1 MALTPSDLATELI
14 NMELSAPRDYFH
26 GVTAKNLC
34 LADNLVLFLRRKRS
48 ELQRRTFETRPHHRW
63 VLLICF
69 ETAGSINVDGQA
81 FHIRPGEAFLVKPYQ
96 FHFYLEIATE
106 QLAWLFLTFESSDPH
121 PFESFSNI
129 PIALAPSHLEHCLQ
143 IACTYNER
151 ASADRVALDSLSF
164 AVVSLLNQIRMHR
177 LGQSKDLVLR
187 PAYTRTG
194 YELVDQIIR
203 LLEKDLSGNMS
214 IVRIADALSLSESH
228 LRKRFKRLTG
238 LTLGSYLVHYK
249 LNRAI
254 KLLVHTDESLTQ
266 ISLNC
271 GYESLAAFSRS
282 FKNNLGVSPSTYRK
296 TASFGVGE

>member
-1 MALTPSDLATELI
+1 MTLSPSELATELI
-14 NMELSAPRDYFH
+14 HMELRVPRDYFH

-48 ELQRRTFETRPHHRW
+48 DLQRRTFETRPHHRW

-96 FHFYLEIATE
+96 FHFYLEIASE
-106 QLAWLFLTFESSDPH
+106 ELVWLFLTFESLDAH

-129 PIALAPSHLEHCLQ
+129 PIELAQSHLEHCLQ
-143 IACTYNER
+143 IARSYNER
-151 ASADRVALDSLSF
+151 VNADRLALDSLSF
-164 AVVSLLNQIRMHR
+164 AVVSLLNKIRMHR
-177 LGQSKDLVLR
+177 LGQTKDLILR
-187 PAYTRTG
+187 PPYNRTG
-194 YELVDQIIR
+194 YEMVDRIIR
-203 LLEKDLSGNMS
+203 LLEKDLSGNLS
-214 IVRIADALSLSESH
+214 IVRIADELSLSESN

-254 KLLVHTDESLTQ
+254 KLLVHSNESLTQ
-266 ISLNC
+266 IALTC

-282 FKNNLGVSPSTYRK
+282 FKNKLGVSPSTYRK
-296 TASFGVGE
+296 TASFGAGE